1 MLEAGGEQ
9 TLTFYPLF
17 GMSWRKY
24 AAVKARG
31 GGSIKQHGNETM
43 RADVQRRHMGKRV
56 LV

>member
-31 GGSIKQHGNETM
+31 GGSIKQHGNETV